1 MSCPGGLVGIEM
13 KLVDNVVRSMRV
25 AKVYK
30 ENNDQ
35 ITNIHFSPDG
45 TSLITS
51 SADDQIII
59 YDCEKGTQKRCL
71 NSKKYGVDL
80 IHFTQNKGQAVHSS
94 TKENDII
101 RYMSLTENKYIR
113 YFGGHTKRVV
123 TLCMNPTDETFLS
136 GSMDKT
142 IRLWD
147 LRSNHCQGLMNLAGR
162 PVAAFDPEGL
172 IFGAGINSESV
183 KLYDLRSFD
192 KGPFS
197 SFKFQ
202 ADSKEIEW
210 TGLKFS
216 PDGKTILISTNGSV
230 IKLVDAFNGQTLQT
244 FTGHLNTRQLALEAS
259 YSPDSQFVISGSTDG
274 RVHIWNAEN
283 GVKVCVLNG
292 DHTGPV
298 QCVQFNPK
306 YMMMASA
313 CSAMSFWLPSVDED
327 V

>member
-197 SFKFQ
+197 SFKFKLT
-202 ADSKEIEW
+202 AKKS
-210 TGLKFS
+210 
-216 PDGKTILISTNGSV
+216 NGR
-230 IKLVDAFNGQTLQT
+230 G
-244 FTGHLNTRQLALEAS
+244 
-259 YSPDSQFVISGSTDG
+259 
-274 RVHIWNAEN
+274 
-283 GVKVCVLNG
+283 
-292 DHTGPV
+292 
-298 QCVQFNPK
+298 
-306 YMMMASA
+306 
-313 CSAMSFWLPSVDED
+313 
-327 V
+327 